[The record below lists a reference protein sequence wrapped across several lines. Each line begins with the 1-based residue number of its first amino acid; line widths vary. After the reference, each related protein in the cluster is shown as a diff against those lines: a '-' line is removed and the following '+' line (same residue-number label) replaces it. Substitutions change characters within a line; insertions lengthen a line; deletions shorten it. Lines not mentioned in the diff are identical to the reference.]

1 MCSGFAG
8 LTQYSRR
15 GVVVFKRL
23 QNIIDGAPSLPTFDL
38 ESNIDIVSRC
48 TINDGIST
56 LTVNT
61 NGVVDDGGAAAPLR
75 LNDARD
81 INVLFFFSSDK
92 GCRYKSGHEGIED
105 EGNDGITY
113 AVGLFLKW
121 NQGRWWMRAGSKE
134 NVMALCLSLPYD
146 TRYK

>member
-61 NGVVDDGGAAAPLR
+61 NGVDDDGGAAAPLR

-81 INVLFFFSSDK
+81 INVLFFFHPIKDVV
-92 GCRYKSGHEGIED
+92 EGWRRGD
-105 EGNDGITY
+105 RRRRQRWDNV
-113 AVGLFLKW
+113 AVGYISEWK
-121 NQGRWWMRAGSKE
+121 RADGG
-134 NVMALCLSLPYD
+134 
-146 TRYK
+146 